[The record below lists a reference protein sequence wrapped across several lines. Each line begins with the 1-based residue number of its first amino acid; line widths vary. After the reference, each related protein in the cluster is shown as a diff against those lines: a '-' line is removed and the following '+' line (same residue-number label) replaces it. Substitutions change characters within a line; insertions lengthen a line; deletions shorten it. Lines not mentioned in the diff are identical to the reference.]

1 MAGSASVRSRIAK
14 TANVPNV
21 MRKLV
26 SSHDAEAVSGLS
38 PDEVVQLRS
47 LLSKVARAQG
57 IGSEGHPGYGP
68 SSARDPEARS
78 G

>member
-1 MAGSASVRSRIAK
+1 LHIAEGAGQRVAAV
-14 TANVPNV
+14 
-21 MRKLV
+21 RKLV

-38 PDEVVQLRS
+38 PDEVEQLRS
-47 LLSKVARAQG
+47 LLSKVATAQG

-68 SSARDPEARS
+68 ASGRNPEPRS